1 MSKVRTNVVL
11 DEPLVRR
18 AMKILGAKSKREAI
32 HVALKKAVDIG
43 EVYARTLASGGR
55 LNWEGELRRQARTR
69 A

>member
-32 HVALKKAVDIG
+32 HTALKKAVELG
-43 EVYARTLASGGR
+43 AVYSKALASGGK
-55 LNWEGELRRQARTR
+55 LTWEGELRREARIR